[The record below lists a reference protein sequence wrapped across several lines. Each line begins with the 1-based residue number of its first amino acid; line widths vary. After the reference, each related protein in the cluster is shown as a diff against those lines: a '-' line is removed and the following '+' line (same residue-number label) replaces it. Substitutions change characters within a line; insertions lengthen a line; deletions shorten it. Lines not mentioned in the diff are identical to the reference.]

1 MIEDEIARK
10 LDKLLDRLDS
20 LIELWANFVSK
31 RQDEQD
37 ERLEDKYV
45 HAIKEGV
52 NKIAD
57 SINGGIWNGNNRR
70 SDDSEERLNK
80 FLDER
85 DDRKLGKTTHGFI
98 LWILGAFGA
107 GVFSTIVAVI
117 VALLTGHWK

>member
-98 LWILGAFGA
+98 LWILGAFGT
-107 GVFSTIVAVI
+107 GVFTTLVAVI